1 MGTVS
6 TSTSAL
12 TPPKRADARR
22 NYDALLAAAAAAF
35 REQGTEAS
43 LDDIARRAGVG
54 NATLYRNFPD
64 RQTLLA
70 AVFMESVQQL
80 ERTAEGLLAEDDA
93 AAALK
98 AWMRAL
104 IGHSSQFH
112 GFAHEWSCASEDS
125 VLKTSCATLTAA
137 MEALVVKAKGDGV
150 LRAAVDADDV
160 GRLTHGIALAAENA
174 SDPADTAERLIALAV
189 DGMRA

>member
-1 MGTVS
+1 MS
-6 TSTSAL
+6 TSLAAL

-22 NYDALLAAAAAAF
+22 NYDALVAAAAAAF
-35 REQGTEAS
+35 REHGTDAS
-43 LDDIARRAGVG
+43 LDDIARRANVG

-70 AVFMESVQQL
+70 AVFMSSVQQL
-80 ERTAEGLLAEDDA
+80 ERTADELADHPDA
-93 AAALK
+93 GEALK

-104 IGHSSQFH
+104 IEHTSQFH
-112 GFAHEWSCASEDS
+112 GFAQQWACASEDS

-137 MEALVVKAKGDGV
+137 MERLVARAKDDGV
-150 LRAAVDADDV
+150 LRSAVDASDV

-174 SDPADTAERLIALAV
+174 PDRAETAERLIAFAV